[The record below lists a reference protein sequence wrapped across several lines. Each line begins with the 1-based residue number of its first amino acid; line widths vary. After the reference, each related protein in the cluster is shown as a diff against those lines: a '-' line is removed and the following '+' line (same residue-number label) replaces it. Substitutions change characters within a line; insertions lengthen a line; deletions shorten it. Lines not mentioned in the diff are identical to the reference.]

1 MEHKLSA
8 VQVLLHTCSIEIIAL
23 KKKGV
28 PIFKAF
34 RKGAGTPP
42 RVALHIERKAQTVN
56 RVGSGREGTKLRDL
70 EAKYPKEKAQKLA
83 ALLKSRGL
91 WHWDPDFPNDE
102 EEWSS
107 EINTLYLNIRINL
120 VHLKPYQRY

>member
-1 MEHKLSA
+1 MHLFRS
-8 VQVLLHTCSIEIIAL
+8 LHTCSIEASYSSH
-23 KKKGV
+23 KKGL
-28 PIFKAF
+28 PISKS
-34 RKGAGTPP
+34 GTAP

-70 EAKYPKEKAQKLA
+70 EAKYPKDKAQKLA

-102 EEWSS
+102 EDWSP
-107 EINTLYLNIRINL
+107 EIKNLNLNIRIIFIST
-120 VHLKPYQRY
+120 